1 MDCDDTPLAEPPLV
15 DDALLAGLREA
26 LGPATDGLIA
36 KAADVVEDRLAKL
49 KALATDPI
57 SDGFAR
63 LAHEI
68 GGVSGQVGLARLS
81 REALALEHL
90 ARIGEAAKA
99 RAVAE
104 SLDELARASLAAM
117 QGR

>member
-1 MDCDDTPLAEPPLV
+1 MSFDDRTLAEPPLV

-36 KAADVVEDRLAKL
+36 KATEVVEDRLEKL
-49 KALATDPI
+49 RALAAEPI

-99 RAVAE
+99 RALAE
-104 SLDELARASLAAM
+104 ELPALARRSIAAV
-117 QGR
+117 QPK